1 VLFKISTPIQTFIF
15 LIVLEN

>member
-1 VLFKISTPIQTFIF
+1 MKISIPIQIFIF